1 MDGPQTTPEKP
12 SLLPVPWSSPWKQL
26 REDLARDLPA
36 VGSASL
42 LRLRELWRRNREGDL
57 SVPAFW
63 PQALSAWFWPL
74 LLVLAISV
82 LSLPLLLG
90 RATKPAP
97 AVVVEQPLPVEQH
110 EEQMKHAPNW
120 PPQPEPSPVVE
131 PAVEPL
137 PLPAEPLVS
146 LDPLL
151 ALLDE
156 GSTADLIASI
166 HPLPDQGVLELTPS
180 DGFASLSTS
189 ARQQQADHWLELS
202 RSIGYDNLQLVDA
215 TGKLVGR
222 SAQVGE
228 GMILWNLA
236 SS

>member
-26 REDLARDLPA
+26 RQDLARDLPA
-36 VGSASL
+36 VGSASV

-57 SVPAFW
+57 SVPGFW

-74 LLVLAISV
+74 LLAVALSL

-90 RATKPAP
+90 RGPTPVP
-97 AVVVEQPLPVEQH
+97 AVVLEKPLPVEQQLQQAF
-110 EEQMKHAPNW
+110 EPTPPA
-120 PPQPEPSPVVE
+120 PQPLPAAEPEVD
-131 PAVEPL
+131 PL

-151 ALLDE
+151 ALLEE

-180 DGFASLSTS
+180 DGFAALSTS
-189 ARQQQADHWLELS
+189 ARQQQADHWLDLS

-236 SS
+236 NP

>member
-26 REDLARDLPA
+26 RQDLARDLPA
-36 VGSASL
+36 VGSASV

-57 SVPAFW
+57 SVPGFW

-74 LLVLAISV
+74 LLAVALSV

-90 RATKPAP
+90 RGTTPAP
-97 AVVVEQPLPVEQH
+97 AVVLEQPLPVEQQLQQAF
-110 EEQMKHAPNW
+110 EPTPPA
-120 PPQPEPSPVVE
+120 PQPLPAAEPEVD
-131 PAVEPL
+131 PL

-151 ALLDE
+151 ALLE
-156 GSTADLIASI
+156 ESSTADLIASI

-180 DGFASLSTS
+180 DGFATLTTS
-189 ARQQQADHWLELS
+189 ARQQQADHWLDLS

-236 SS
+236 NP

>member
-26 REDLARDLPA
+26 RQDLARDLPA
-36 VGSASL
+36 VGSASV

-57 SVPAFW
+57 SVPGFW

-74 LLVLAISV
+74 LLAVALSL

-90 RATKPAP
+90 RGPTPAP
-97 AVVVEQPLPVEQH
+97 AVVLEQPLPVEQQLQQAF
-110 EEQMKHAPNW
+110 EPTPPA
-120 PPQPEPSPVVE
+120 PQPLPAAEPEVDL
-131 PAVEPL
+131 L

-151 ALLDE
+151 ALLEE

-180 DGFASLSTS
+180 DGFAALSTS
-189 ARQQQADHWLELS
+189 ARQQQADHWLDLS

-236 SS
+236 NP

>member
-26 REDLARDLPA
+26 RQDLARDLPA
-36 VGSASL
+36 VGSASV

-57 SVPAFW
+57 SVPGFW

-74 LLVLAISV
+74 LLAVALSL

-90 RATKPAP
+90 RGTTPAP
-97 AVVVEQPLPVEQH
+97 AVVLEQPLPVEHQLQQAF
-110 EEQMKHAPNW
+110 EPTPPA
-120 PPQPEPSPVVE
+120 PQPLPAAEPEVD
-131 PAVEPL
+131 PL

-151 ALLDE
+151 ALLEE

-180 DGFASLSTS
+180 DGFAVLSTS
-189 ARQQQADHWLELS
+189 ARQQQADHWLDLS

-236 SS
+236 NP

>member
-36 VGSASL
+36 VGSATL

-74 LLVLAISV
+74 LLVLALSL

-90 RATKPAP
+90 RGNKPAP
-97 AVVVEQPLPVEQH
+97 AVVVEQPLPVEQQLQQAF
-110 EEQMKHAPNW
+110 EP
-120 PPQPEPSPVVE
+120 PRPQPEPL
-131 PAVEPL
+131 PAVEPELEPLPL

-151 ALLDE
+151 ALLEE
-156 GSTADLIASI
+156 GTTADLIASI

-180 DGFASLSTS
+180 DGFASLSSS

>member
-26 REDLARDLPA
+26 RQDLARDLPA
-36 VGSASL
+36 VGSASV

-57 SVPAFW
+57 SVPGFW

-74 LLVLAISV
+74 LLAVALSL

-90 RATKPAP
+90 RGPTPAP
-97 AVVVEQPLPVEQH
+97 AVVLEKPLPVEQQLQQAF
-110 EEQMKHAPNW
+110 EPTPPA
-120 PPQPEPSPVVE
+120 PQPLPASEPKVDL
-131 PAVEPL
+131 L

-151 ALLDE
+151 ALLEE

-180 DGFASLSTS
+180 DGFATLTTS
-189 ARQQQADHWLELS
+189 ARQQQADHWLDLS

-236 SS
+236 NP

>member
-26 REDLARDLPA
+26 RQDLARDLPA
-36 VGSASL
+36 VGSASV

-57 SVPAFW
+57 SVPGFW

-74 LLVLAISV
+74 LLAVALSL

-90 RATKPAP
+90 RGPTPAP
-97 AVVVEQPLPVEQH
+97 AVVLEQPLPVEQQLQQAF
-110 EEQMKHAPNW
+110 EPTPPA
-120 PPQPEPSPVVE
+120 PQPLPAAEPEVD
-131 PAVEPL
+131 PL

-151 ALLDE
+151 ALLEE

-180 DGFASLSTS
+180 DGFAALSTS
-189 ARQQQADHWLELS
+189 ARQQQADHWLDLS

-236 SS
+236 NP

>member
-26 REDLARDLPA
+26 RRDLARDLPA
-36 VGSASL
+36 VGSASV

-57 SVPAFW
+57 SVPGFW

-74 LLVLAISV
+74 LLAVALSL

-90 RATKPAP
+90 RGPTPAP
-97 AVVVEQPLPVEQH
+97 AVVLEQPLPVEQQLQQAF
-110 EEQMKHAPNW
+110 EPTPPA
-120 PPQPEPSPVVE
+120 PQPLPAAEPEVD
-131 PAVEPL
+131 PL

-151 ALLDE
+151 ALLEE

-180 DGFASLSTS
+180 DGFATLTTS
-189 ARQQQADHWLELS
+189 ARQQQADHWLDLS

-236 SS
+236 NP

>member
-26 REDLARDLPA
+26 RQDLARDLPA
-36 VGSASL
+36 VGSASV

-57 SVPAFW
+57 SVPGFW

-74 LLVLAISV
+74 LLAVALSL

-90 RATKPAP
+90 RGTTPAP
-97 AVVVEQPLPVEQH
+97 AVVLEKPLPVEQQLQQAF
-110 EEQMKHAPNW
+110 EPTPPA
-120 PPQPEPSPVVE
+120 PQPLPAAEPEVD
-131 PAVEPL
+131 PL

-151 ALLDE
+151 ALLEE

-180 DGFASLSTS
+180 DGFATLTTS
-189 ARQQQADHWLELS
+189 ARQRQADHWLDLS

-215 TGKLVGR
+215 TGKIVGR

-236 SS
+236 NP

>member
-12 SLLPVPWSSPWKQL
+12 SLLPVLWSSPWKQL
-26 REDLARDLPA
+26 RQDLARDLPA
-36 VGSASL
+36 VGSASV

-57 SVPAFW
+57 SVPGFW
-63 PQALSAWFWPL
+63 PHALSAWFWPL
-74 LLVLAISV
+74 LLAVALSV

-90 RATKPAP
+90 RGTTLVP
-97 AVVVEQPLPVEQH
+97 AVVPEPPLPVEQQLQQAF
-110 EEQMKHAPNW
+110 EPTPPA
-120 PPQPEPSPVVE
+120 PQPLPADEPEVD
-131 PAVEPL
+131 PL

-151 ALLDE
+151 ALLEE

-166 HPLPDQGVLELTPS
+166 HPLPDQGVLELTPG

-189 ARQQQADHWLELS
+189 ARQQQADHWLDLS

-236 SS
+236 NP

>member
-12 SLLPVPWSSPWKQL
+12 SLLPVLWSSPWKQL
-26 REDLARDLPA
+26 RQDLARDLPA
-36 VGSASL
+36 VGSASV

-57 SVPAFW
+57 SVPGFW

-74 LLVLAISV
+74 LLAVALSL

-90 RATKPAP
+90 RGTTPAP
-97 AVVVEQPLPVEQH
+97 AVVLEQPLPVEQQLQQAF
-110 EEQMKHAPNW
+110 EPTPPA
-120 PPQPEPSPVVE
+120 PQPLPAAEPEVD
-131 PAVEPL
+131 PL

-151 ALLDE
+151 ALLEE

-180 DGFASLSTS
+180 DGFAALSTS
-189 ARQQQADHWLELS
+189 ARQQQADHWLDLS

-236 SS
+236 NP

>member
-26 REDLARDLPA
+26 RQDLARDLPA
-36 VGSASL
+36 VGSASV

-57 SVPAFW
+57 SVPGFW

-74 LLVLAISV
+74 LLAVALSL

-90 RATKPAP
+90 RGPTPAP
-97 AVVVEQPLPVEQH
+97 AVVLEKPLPVEQQLQQAF
-110 EEQMKHAPNW
+110 EPTPP
-120 PPQPEPSPVVE
+120 PPQPLPAAEPEVD
-131 PAVEPL
+131 PL

-151 ALLDE
+151 ALLEE

-166 HPLPDQGVLELTPS
+166 HPLPEQGVLELTPS
-180 DGFASLSTS
+180 DGFAALSTS
-189 ARQQQADHWLELS
+189 ARQQQADHWLDLS

-236 SS
+236 NP

>member
-26 REDLARDLPA
+26 RQDLARDLPA
-36 VGSASL
+36 VGSASV
-42 LRLRELWRRNREGDL
+42 LRLRELWRRNRESDL
-57 SVPAFW
+57 SVPGFW

-74 LLVLAISV
+74 LLAVALSL

-90 RATKPAP
+90 RGPTPAP
-97 AVVVEQPLPVEQH
+97 AVVLEKPLPVEQQLQQAF
-110 EEQMKHAPNW
+110 EPTPPA
-120 PPQPEPSPVVE
+120 PQPQPAAEPEVDL
-131 PAVEPL
+131 L

-151 ALLDE
+151 ALLEE

-180 DGFASLSTS
+180 DGFAALSTS
-189 ARQQQADHWLELS
+189 ARQQQADHWLDLS

-236 SS
+236 NP

>member
-26 REDLARDLPA
+26 RQDLARDLPA

-57 SVPAFW
+57 SVPGFW

-74 LLVLAISV
+74 LLAVALSL

-90 RATKPAP
+90 RGTTPAP
-97 AVVVEQPLPVEQH
+97 AVVLEQPLPVEQQLQQAF
-110 EEQMKHAPNW
+110 EPTPPA
-120 PPQPEPSPVVE
+120 PQPLPAAEPEVD
-131 PAVEPL
+131 PL

-151 ALLDE
+151 ALLEE

-180 DGFASLSTS
+180 DGFATLTTS
-189 ARQQQADHWLELS
+189 ARQQQADHWLDLS

-236 SS
+236 NP

>member
-26 REDLARDLPA
+26 RQDLARDLPA

-57 SVPAFW
+57 SVPGFW

-74 LLVLAISV
+74 LLAVALSV
-82 LSLPLLLG
+82 LSLPLLLSRG
-90 RATKPAP
+90 TTPKPVA
-97 AVVVEQPLPVEQH
+97 VVEQPLPVEQ
-110 EEQMKHAPNW
+110 QLQQALQ
-120 PPQPEPSPVVE
+120 PPLPAAEPLPAVVPEPE
-131 PAVEPL
+131 PM

-151 ALLDE
+151 ALLEE
-156 GSTADLIASI
+156 GSSADLIASI
-166 HPLPDQGVLELTPS
+166 HPLADQGVLELTPS
-180 DGFASLSTS
+180 DGFAALSTS
-189 ARQQQADHWLELS
+189 SRQQQADHWLELS

-236 SS
+236 NP

>member
-26 REDLARDLPA
+26 RQDLARDLPA
-36 VGSASL
+36 VGSASV

-57 SVPAFW
+57 SVPGFW

-74 LLVLAISV
+74 LLAVALSL

-90 RATKPAP
+90 RGPTPAP
-97 AVVVEQPLPVEQH
+97 AVVLEKPLPVEQQLQQAF
-110 EEQMKHAPNW
+110 EPTPPA
-120 PPQPEPSPVVE
+120 PQPLPAAEPEVDL
-131 PAVEPL
+131 L

-151 ALLDE
+151 ALLEE

-180 DGFASLSTS
+180 DGFAALSTS
-189 ARQQQADHWLELS
+189 ARQQQADHWLDLS

-236 SS
+236 NP

>member
-26 REDLARDLPA
+26 RQDLARDLPA
-36 VGSASL
+36 VGSASV

-57 SVPAFW
+57 SVPGFW

-74 LLVLAISV
+74 LLAVALSL

-90 RATKPAP
+90 RGTTPAP
-97 AVVVEQPLPVEQH
+97 AVVLEQPLPVEQQLQQAF
-110 EEQMKHAPNW
+110 EPTPPAPQTL
-120 PPQPEPSPVVE
+120 PAAEPEVD
-131 PAVEPL
+131 PL

-151 ALLDE
+151 ALLEE

-180 DGFASLSTS
+180 DGFATLTTS
-189 ARQQQADHWLELS
+189 ARQQQADHWLDLS

-236 SS
+236 NP

>member
-26 REDLARDLPA
+26 RQDLARDLPA
-36 VGSASL
+36 VGSASV

-57 SVPAFW
+57 SVPGFW

-74 LLVLAISV
+74 LLAVALSL

-90 RATKPAP
+90 RGPTPAP
-97 AVVVEQPLPVEQH
+97 AVVLEQPLPVEQQLQQAF
-110 EEQMKHAPNW
+110 EPTPPA
-120 PPQPEPSPVVE
+120 PQPLPAAEPEVD
-131 PAVEPL
+131 PL

-151 ALLDE
+151 ALLEE

-180 DGFASLSTS
+180 DGFATLTTS
-189 ARQQQADHWLELS
+189 ARQQQADHWLDLS

-236 SS
+236 NP

>member
-26 REDLARDLPA
+26 RQDLARDLPA
-36 VGSASL
+36 VGSTSL

-63 PQALSAWFWPL
+63 PQALSSWFWPL
-74 LLVLAISV
+74 LLALALSV

-90 RATKPAP
+90 RANEALPP
-97 AVVVEQPLPVEQH
+97 VVVEQPLPVEQQVQQAF
-110 EEQMKHAPNW
+110 EPPQ
-120 PPQPEPSPVVE
+120 PQPEPL
-131 PAVEPL
+131 PAVEPVMGPL

-151 ALLDE
+151 ALLEE

-166 HPLPDQGVLELTPS
+166 HPLPDQGVLELTPR

>member
-1 MDGPQTTPEKP
+1 MDGPQTTPEEP

-26 REDLARDLPA
+26 RQDLARDLPA
-36 VGSASL
+36 VGSASV

-57 SVPAFW
+57 SVPGFW

-74 LLVLAISV
+74 LLAVALSL

-90 RATKPAP
+90 RGPTPAP
-97 AVVVEQPLPVEQH
+97 AVVLEKPLPVEQQLQQAF
-110 EEQMKHAPNW
+110 EPTPPA
-120 PPQPEPSPVVE
+120 PQPLPAAEPEVDL
-131 PAVEPL
+131 L

-151 ALLDE
+151 ALLEE

-180 DGFASLSTS
+180 DGFAALSTS
-189 ARQQQADHWLELS
+189 ARQQQADHWLDLS

-236 SS
+236 NP

>member
-26 REDLARDLPA
+26 RQDLARDLPA
-36 VGSASL
+36 VGSASV

-57 SVPAFW
+57 SVPGFW

-74 LLVLAISV
+74 LLAVALSL

-90 RATKPAP
+90 RGTTPAP
-97 AVVVEQPLPVEQH
+97 AVVLEQPLPVEQQLQQAF
-110 EEQMKHAPNW
+110 EPTPRA
-120 PPQPEPSPVVE
+120 PQPLLAAEPEVD
-131 PAVEPL
+131 PL

-151 ALLDE
+151 ALLEE

-180 DGFASLSTS
+180 DGFAALSTS
-189 ARQQQADHWLELS
+189 ARQQQADHWLDLS

-236 SS
+236 NP

>member
-26 REDLARDLPA
+26 RQDLARDLPA
-36 VGSASL
+36 VGSASV

-57 SVPAFW
+57 SVPGFW

-74 LLVLAISV
+74 LLAVALSL

-90 RATKPAP
+90 RGPTPAP
-97 AVVVEQPLPVEQH
+97 AVVLEQPLPVDQQLQQAFEPTPP
-110 EEQMKHAPNW
+110 A
-120 PPQPEPSPVVE
+120 PQPLPAAEPEVN
-131 PAVEPL
+131 PL

-151 ALLDE
+151 ALLEE

-180 DGFASLSTS
+180 DGFAALSTS
-189 ARQQQADHWLELS
+189 ARQQQADHWLDLS

-236 SS
+236 NP

>member
-26 REDLARDLPA
+26 RQDLARDLPA
-36 VGSASL
+36 VGSASV

-57 SVPAFW
+57 SVPGFW

-74 LLVLAISV
+74 LLAVALSL

-90 RATKPAP
+90 RGTTPAP
-97 AVVVEQPLPVEQH
+97 AVVLEQPLPVEQQLQQAF
-110 EEQMKHAPNW
+110 EPTPPAPQSL
-120 PPQPEPSPVVE
+120 PAAEPEVD
-131 PAVEPL
+131 PL

-151 ALLDE
+151 ALLEE

-180 DGFASLSTS
+180 DGFATLTTS
-189 ARQQQADHWLELS
+189 ARQQQADHWLDLS

-236 SS
+236 NP

>member
-26 REDLARDLPA
+26 RQDLARDLPA
-36 VGSASL
+36 VSSASL

-57 SVPAFW
+57 SIPAFW
-63 PQALSAWFWPL
+63 PQALNVWFWPL
-74 LLVLAISV
+74 LLVLAVSL

-90 RATKPAP
+90 RGSNPDPAE
-97 AVVVEQPLPVEQH
+97 VVQELPVEQQLQQAFELPAPAQ
-110 EEQMKHAPNW
+110 EEPPAAAPK
-120 PPQPEPSPVVE
+120 P
-131 PAVEPL
+131 EPL

-151 ALLDE
+151 ALLED
-156 GSTADLIASI
+156 GTTADLIASI
-166 HPLPDQGVLELTPS
+166 HPLPDQGLLELTPS
-180 DGFASLSTS
+180 DGFTALPVA

-222 SAQVGE
+222 SALVGE

-236 SS
+236 AS

>member
-1 MDGPQTTPEKP
+1 M
-12 SLLPVPWSSPWKQL
+12 
-26 REDLARDLPA
+26 
-36 VGSASL
+36 
-42 LRLRELWRRNREGDL
+42 
-57 SVPAFW
+57 
-63 PQALSAWFWPL
+63 AL
-74 LLVLAISV
+74 SV

-90 RATKPAP
+90 RGTTPAP
-97 AVVVEQPLPVEQH
+97 AVVLEQPLPVEQQLQQAF
-110 EEQMKHAPNW
+110 EPTPPA
-120 PPQPEPSPVVE
+120 PQPLPAAEPEVD
-131 PAVEPL
+131 PL

-151 ALLDE
+151 ALLEE

-180 DGFASLSTS
+180 DGFAMLTTS
-189 ARQQQADHWLELS
+189 ARQQQADHWLDLS

-236 SS
+236 NP

>member
-26 REDLARDLPA
+26 RQDLARDLPA
-36 VGSASL
+36 VGSASV

-57 SVPAFW
+57 SVPGFW
-63 PQALSAWFWPL
+63 PHALSAWFWPL
-74 LLVLAISV
+74 LLAVALSV

-90 RATKPAP
+90 RGTTPAP
-97 AVVVEQPLPVEQH
+97 AAVPEPPLPVEQQLQQAF
-110 EEQMKHAPNW
+110 EPTPPA
-120 PPQPEPSPVVE
+120 PQPLPADEPEVD
-131 PAVEPL
+131 PL

-151 ALLDE
+151 ALLEE

-166 HPLPDQGVLELTPS
+166 HPLPDQGVLELTPV

-189 ARQQQADHWLELS
+189 ARQQQADHWLDLS

-236 SS
+236 NP

>member
-26 REDLARDLPA
+26 RQDLARDLPA
-36 VGSASL
+36 VGSASV

-57 SVPAFW
+57 SVPGFW

-74 LLVLAISV
+74 LLAVALSL

-90 RATKPAP
+90 RGPTPAP
-97 AVVVEQPLPVEQH
+97 AVVLEKPLPVEQQLQQAF
-110 EEQMKHAPNW
+110 EPTPPA
-120 PPQPEPSPVVE
+120 PQPLPAAEPEVN
-131 PAVEPL
+131 PL

-151 ALLDE
+151 ALLEE

-180 DGFASLSTS
+180 DGFAALSTS
-189 ARQQQADHWLELS
+189 ARQQQADHWLDLS

-236 SS
+236 NP

>member
-26 REDLARDLPA
+26 RQDLARDLPA
-36 VGSASL
+36 VGSASV

-57 SVPAFW
+57 SVPGFW

-74 LLVLAISV
+74 LLAVALSL

-90 RATKPAP
+90 RGTTPAP
-97 AVVVEQPLPVEQH
+97 AVVLEQPLPVEQQLQQAF
-110 EEQMKHAPNW
+110 EPTPPA
-120 PPQPEPSPVVE
+120 PQPLPAAEPEVD
-131 PAVEPL
+131 PL
-137 PLPAEPLVS
+137 PLPDEPLVS

-151 ALLDE
+151 ALLEE

-180 DGFASLSTS
+180 DGFAALSTS
-189 ARQQQADHWLELS
+189 ARQQQADHWLDLS

-236 SS
+236 NP

>member
-26 REDLARDLPA
+26 RQDLARDLPA
-36 VGSASL
+36 VGSASV

-57 SVPAFW
+57 SVPGFW

-74 LLVLAISV
+74 LLAVALSL

-90 RATKPAP
+90 RGTTPAP
-97 AVVVEQPLPVEQH
+97 AVVLEQPLPVEQQLQQAF
-110 EEQMKHAPNW
+110 EPTPPA
-120 PPQPEPSPVVE
+120 PQPLPAAEPEVD
-131 PAVEPL
+131 PL

-151 ALLDE
+151 ALLEE

-166 HPLPDQGVLELTPS
+166 HPLPDQRVLELTPS
-180 DGFASLSTS
+180 DGFATLTTS
-189 ARQQQADHWLELS
+189 ARQQQADHWLDLS

-236 SS
+236 NP

>member
-26 REDLARDLPA
+26 RQDLARDLPA
-36 VGSASL
+36 VSSASL

-57 SVPAFW
+57 SVPGFW

-74 LLVLAISV
+74 LLSVALSV

-90 RATKPAP
+90 RGTTPAP
-97 AVVVEQPLPVEQH
+97 AVVLEPPLPVEQQLQQAF
-110 EEQMKHAPNW
+110 EPTPPA
-120 PPQPEPSPVVE
+120 PQPLPAAEPEVD
-131 PAVEPL
+131 PL

-151 ALLDE
+151 ALLEE

-180 DGFASLSTS
+180 DGFAALSTS
-189 ARQQQADHWLELS
+189 ARQQQADHWLDLS

-228 GMILWNLA
+228 GMILWNQA
-236 SS
+236 IP

>member
-26 REDLARDLPA
+26 RQDLARDLPA
-36 VGSASL
+36 VGSASV

-57 SVPAFW
+57 SVPGFW

-74 LLVLAISV
+74 LLAVALSL

-90 RATKPAP
+90 RGPTPAP
-97 AVVVEQPLPVEQH
+97 AVVLEKPLPVEQQLQQAF
-110 EEQMKHAPNW
+110 EPTPPA
-120 PPQPEPSPVVE
+120 PQPLPAAEPEVDL
-131 PAVEPL
+131 L

-151 ALLDE
+151 ALLEE

-180 DGFASLSTS
+180 DGFAALSIS
-189 ARQQQADHWLELS
+189 ARQQQADHWLDLS

-236 SS
+236 NP

>member
-12 SLLPVPWSSPWKQL
+12 SLLPVLWSSPWKQL
-26 REDLARDLPA
+26 RQDLARDLPA
-36 VGSASL
+36 VGSASV

-57 SVPAFW
+57 SVPGFW

-74 LLVLAISV
+74 LLAVALSV

-90 RATKPAP
+90 RGTTPAP
-97 AVVVEQPLPVEQH
+97 AVVLEQPLPVEQQLQQAF
-110 EEQMKHAPNW
+110 EPTPPA
-120 PPQPEPSPVVE
+120 PQPLPADEPEVD
-131 PAVEPL
+131 PL

-151 ALLDE
+151 ALLEE

-166 HPLPDQGVLELTPS
+166 HPLPDQGVLELTPG

-189 ARQQQADHWLELS
+189 ARQQQADHWLDLS

-236 SS
+236 NP

>member
-26 REDLARDLPA
+26 RQDLARDLPA
-36 VGSASL
+36 VGSASV

-57 SVPAFW
+57 SVPGFW

-74 LLVLAISV
+74 LLAVALSL

-90 RATKPAP
+90 RGPTPAP
-97 AVVVEQPLPVEQH
+97 AVVLEKPLPVEQQLQQAF
-110 EEQMKHAPNW
+110 EPTPPA
-120 PPQPEPSPVVE
+120 PQPLPAAEPEVN
-131 PAVEPL
+131 PL

-151 ALLDE
+151 ALLEE

-180 DGFASLSTS
+180 DGFAVLSTS
-189 ARQQQADHWLELS
+189 ARQQQADHWLDLS

-236 SS
+236 NP

>member
-26 REDLARDLPA
+26 RQDLARDLPA
-36 VGSASL
+36 VGSASV

-57 SVPAFW
+57 SVPGFW

-74 LLVLAISV
+74 LLAVALSL

-90 RATKPAP
+90 RGPTPAP
-97 AVVVEQPLPVEQH
+97 AVVLEKPLPVEQQLQQAF
-110 EEQMKHAPNW
+110 EPTPPA
-120 PPQPEPSPVVE
+120 PQPLPAAEPEVN
-131 PAVEPL
+131 PL

-180 DGFASLSTS
+180 DGFAALSTS
-189 ARQQQADHWLELS
+189 ARQQQADHWLDLS

-236 SS
+236 NP

>member
-26 REDLARDLPA
+26 RQDLARDLPA
-36 VGSASL
+36 VGSASV

-57 SVPAFW
+57 SVPGFW

-74 LLVLAISV
+74 LLAVALSL

-90 RATKPAP
+90 RGTTPAP
-97 AVVVEQPLPVEQH
+97 AVVLEQPLPVEQQLQQAF
-110 EEQMKHAPNW
+110 EPTPPA
-120 PPQPEPSPVVE
+120 PQPL
-131 PAVEPL
+131 PAAELEVDPL

-156 GSTADLIASI
+156 GSTADLIALI

-180 DGFASLSTS
+180 DGFAALSTS
-189 ARQQQADHWLELS
+189 ARQQQADHWLDLS

-236 SS
+236 NP

>member
-26 REDLARDLPA
+26 RQDLARDLPA
-36 VGSASL
+36 VGSAIV

-57 SVPAFW
+57 SVPGFW

-74 LLVLAISV
+74 LLAVALSL

-90 RATKPAP
+90 RGPTPAP
-97 AVVVEQPLPVEQH
+97 AVVLEQPLPVEQQLQQAF
-110 EEQMKHAPNW
+110 EPTPPA
-120 PPQPEPSPVVE
+120 PQPLPAAEPEVD
-131 PAVEPL
+131 PL

-151 ALLDE
+151 ALLEE

-180 DGFASLSTS
+180 DGFAALSTS
-189 ARQQQADHWLELS
+189 ARQQQADHWLDLS

-236 SS
+236 NP